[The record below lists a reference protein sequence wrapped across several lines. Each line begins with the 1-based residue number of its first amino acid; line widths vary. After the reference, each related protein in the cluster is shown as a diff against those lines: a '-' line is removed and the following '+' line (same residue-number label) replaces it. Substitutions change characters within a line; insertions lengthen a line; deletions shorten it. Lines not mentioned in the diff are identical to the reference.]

1 MSDIEPD
8 PHATF
13 LEYVGIAGAT
23 KECQEA
29 IERLLMSG
37 ADLRSALI
45 LTCQD
50 GANPDHAF
58 FLTIGEH
65 DELIVKSG
73 FPPAMAAQSGRFI
86 GSFRP
91 PALA

>member
-13 LEYVGIAGAT
+13 LEYIGIAGAT
-23 KECQEA
+23 KESREA

-37 ADLRSALI
+37 AELRSALI

-58 FLTIGEH
+58 IACTRNRTFEPSPT
-65 DELIVKSG
+65 
-73 FPPAMAAQSGRFI
+73 GRPLGTQTSPF
-86 GSFRP
+86 
-91 PALA
+91 